1 MTARVF
7 ASVAFAAA
15 LTIAMAS
22 AEAQPVF
29 QGQQIIGGPP
39 PRDPRQAPAATGTAS
54 IKGRILAADTG
65 RPLRRARV
73 VATAPELGGEN
84 RQTSTNADG
93 RYELKDLP
101 AGRYTIAVN
110 RSGYLQ
116 LRYGQRRPLEQG
128 KPLQIADRQA
138 VTDIDFSLPRMSLI
152 TGRVTDEVGEP
163 ISEAP
168 IFAMRSMYFEGRRR
182 LVPAGGP
189 GARTDDAGQYR
200 LLGLA
205 PGTYYVMAMMRDSWT
220 VVENGVEQTFGY
232 AQTYFPGSMNIND
245 ARRVTVG
252 VGQEVSNIDFG
263 LVPGRAANISGT
275 ATDSRGRPLAG
286 QSVGLV
292 QEMRGPGMMM
302 FMAGAPGARVEADGT
317 FTMKNVP
324 PGDYKLQVRTTVDG
338 KTAGT
343 QVQESAAAVVS
354 VNGADLNVSLMTASG
369 GSISGQVL
377 TESGAAPTFQP
388 ERMRLIP
395 RPINSDVDPRPT
407 PGPGGPGGPGA
418 FGGDSGRVRSNWSF
432 AVTDV
437 FSPARLRGTLPD
449 GWAIKSILVDG
460 RDIGDTPLD
469 PRGEEI
475 SDVQVIVSDQVTTV
489 TGRFADEKG
498 APVTDGTVIVF
509 SEDAQKWSEDSRFV
523 SAARPDQKGEYRI
536 RGLPAGDYLAV
547 ALTYVEDG
555 MWNDPEYLE
564 SLRASAQKV
573 RLPEAGSQ
581 VLSLKLQP

>member
-1 MTARVF
+1 M
-7 ASVAFAAA
+7 AA
-15 LTIAMAS
+15 LPAFS
-22 AEAQPVF
+22 QPTF
-29 QGQQIIGGPP
+29 QGQQIIGGQP
-39 PRDPRQAPAATGTAS
+39 PRDPRQAPAATGSAS
-54 IKGRILAADTG
+54 LKGRILAADTG

-84 RQTSTNADG
+84 RQTSTSADG
-93 RYELKDLP
+93 RYEFKDLP
-101 AGRYTIAVN
+101 AGRYTITVN

-138 VTDIDFSLPRMSLI
+138 VTDVDFSLPRMSLI

-163 ISEAP
+163 ISEAM

-189 GARTDDAGQYR
+189 GARTDDAGQFR

-205 PGTYYVMAMMRDSWT
+205 PGTYYVMATMRDSWT

-232 AQTYFPGSMNIND
+232 AQTYYPGSMNIND
-245 ARRVTVG
+245 ARRITVG

-263 LVPGRAANISGT
+263 LVPGRAASISGS

-324 PGDYKLQVRTTVDG
+324 PGEYKLQVRTTTEG
-338 KTAGT
+338 KVSGT
-343 QVQESAAAVVS
+343 QVQESAVLPVS
-354 VNGADLNVSLMTASG
+354 VNGADAVGLSLMTSSG

-377 TESGAAPTFQP
+377 TDSGAAPTFQP
-388 ERMRLIP
+388 ERMRLLS
-395 RPINSDVDPRPT
+395 RVVNSDTAPGPPG
-407 PGPGGPGGPGA
+407 PGPGGPGGPGG
-418 FGGDSGRVRSNWSF
+418 FGDSGRVRSNWTFTIS
-432 AVTDV
+432 DV
-437 FSPARLRGTLPD
+437 FGPVRLRGTLPD

-460 RDIGDTPLD
+460 RDVGDAPFD
-469 PRGEEI
+469 PHGDEI
-475 SDVQVIVSDQVTTV
+475 ANLQVIVTDRVTTV
-489 TGRFADEKG
+489 SGRFADDQG
-498 APVTDGTVIVF
+498 APVTDGTVVVF

-523 SAARPDQKGEYRI
+523 AAARPDQKGEYRI

-547 ALTYVEDG
+547 ALTYVEEG
-555 MWNDPEYLE
+555 MWNDPEFLE

-573 RLPEAGSQ
+573 RLQEAGSQ